1 MTIRK
6 NFNNEIKSLKEKV
19 LYMSSLAEQS
29 FQDAIF
35 ALKNQDQVLA
45 HKLIERDKA
54 INDMEEEIE
63 ELVVKLISTQ
73 QPVASDLRK
82 IIATLKMASSIE
94 RIGDFAVDIAK
105 ATKRIGT
112 NDIIH
117 SIEDLPMMLDIVQ
130 NMIRKGMIAYTDEN
144 VSLAEE
150 MAAMDDQVDKIYA
163 GMIQRLMEVMMD
175 QPDKKEEVIQIAF
188 VIRYI
193 ERIADHTTNIA
204 EAILYIVKGK
214 RVDLNK

>member
-1 MTIRK
+1 
-6 NFNNEIKSLKEKV
+6 
-19 LYMSSLAEQS
+19 MSSLAEQS